1 MIKRNDLVKVVYSKR
16 LFDEG
21 LVRLVSRTGKVV
33 DTKGGNKSRAGAW
46 VRFSDS
52 VTGESEEW
60 FIPVESLRSRC
71 DLDAIKNMK
80 AISKINVQ

>member
-1 MIKRNDLVKVVYSKR
+1 MIKKNDLVKVVYSRR

-21 LVRLVSRTGKVV
+21 LVRLASKVGKVTDV
-33 DTKGGNKSRAGAW
+33 KGGNKSRAGAW

-71 DLDAIKNMK
+71 DLDTIKNMK
-80 AISKINVQ
+80 AINKINVQ